1 MPGIGWFVFYCWPL
15 LLDLWID
22 WRNLDAGSIVL
33 LIVFTLYAPSYWAT
47 SSPIRN
53 TRSSRA
59 ISSSMAW
66 LRASRTV
73 SCWAATARLV
83 ENARRDN
90 CVPTED
96 NIVMLVRAAR
106 LLGQCA
112 VTAFELEIYTGSH
125 FFFGANYCPP
135 SPLIRDSIRSPC
147 LVRCEVESAKK
158 KQ

>member
-1 MPGIGWFVFYCWPL
+1 M
-15 LLDLWID
+15 
-22 WRNLDAGSIVL
+22 
-33 LIVFTLYAPSYWAT
+33 
-47 SSPIRN
+47 
-53 TRSSRA
+53 
-59 ISSSMAW
+59 
-66 LRASRTV
+66 
-73 SCWAATARLV
+73 

-125 FFFGANYCPP
+125 FFFGANYSPP